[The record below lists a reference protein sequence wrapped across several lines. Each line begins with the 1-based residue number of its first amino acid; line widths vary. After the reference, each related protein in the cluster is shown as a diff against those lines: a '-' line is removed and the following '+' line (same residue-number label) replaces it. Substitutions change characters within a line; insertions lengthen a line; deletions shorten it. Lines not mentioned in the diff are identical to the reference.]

1 MSTTMVTGGLGYV
14 GRHLVA
20 HLAREGDRVVS
31 LNRDFA
37 DSDDPRV
44 VCVQGELF
52 DVPRLVRTLEE
63 HGVERIVH
71 TAAMSHPELSI
82 DFPVAT
88 FAANVD
94 GTVHLLE
101 AARLAGV
108 RRVVNFS
115 SHCSYGHADADPI
128 PEDAPLHPTTPY
140 GVTKVATELMGS
152 VYRRLYGVE
161 VVSLRVSEVYGP
173 GNRMHTVL
181 TDMLRAALDGEP
193 YALAEGGDH
202 RVEYIH
208 VEDAAAAGVAAA
220 RAERL
225 GQDVYNI
232 TGDRQVTLSEAAG
245 VVRALVPGASIE
257 IGPGYIPTL
266 DRQGRQDITAAAR
279 DLGYAPRWTLEDGV
293 RAYADHLRA
302 HPH

>member
-1 MSTTMVTGGLGYV
+1 
-14 GRHLVA
+14 
-20 HLAREGDRVVS
+20 
-31 LNRDFA
+31 
-37 DSDDPRV
+37 
-44 VCVQGELF
+44 
-52 DVPRLVRTLEE
+52 
-63 HGVERIVH
+63 
-71 TAAMSHPELSI
+71 
-82 DFPVAT
+82 
-88 FAANVD
+88 
-94 GTVHLLE
+94 
-101 AARLAGV
+101 V

-232 TGDRQVTLSEAAG
+232 TGDRQVTLSEAAE
-245 VVRALVPGASIE
+245 VVRALVPGAAIE

>member
-1 MSTTMVTGGLGYV
+1 MSTMVTGGLGYV

-20 HLAREGDRVVS
+20 RLVRDGERVVS
-31 LNRDFA
+31 FNRDFA
-37 DSDDPRV
+37 DSPDPNV
-44 VCVQGELF
+44 TCVQGELF
-52 DVPRLVRTLEE
+52 DVPRLVRTFEE

-82 DFPVAT
+82 DFPVTT

-115 SHCSYGHADADPI
+115 SHCSYGHIDADPI
-128 PEDAPLHPTTPY
+128 PEDAPLHPNTPY

-152 VYRRLYGVE
+152 VYRRLYGLE

-193 YALAEGGDH
+193 YALAEGGDQL
-202 RVEYIH
+202 VEYIH
-208 VEDAAAAGVAAA
+208 VEDAADAGIAAA
-220 RAERL
+220 TVESL

-232 TGDRQVTLSEAAG
+232 TGDRQVSIAQAAD
-245 VVRALVPGASIE
+245 VVRALVPDARIE
-257 IGPGYIPTL
+257 IGPGPIPTL
-266 DRQGRQDITAAAR
+266 DRQGRQDITAAGR
-279 DLGYAPRWTLEDGV
+279 DLGYRPRWSLEDGV
-293 RAYADHLRA
+293 RAYADWLRA

>member
-1 MSTTMVTGGLGYV
+1 MSTMVTGGLGYV

-20 HLAREGDRVVS
+20 RLVRDGERVVS
-31 LNRDFA
+31 FNRDFA
-37 DSDDPRV
+37 DSPDPNV
-44 VCVQGELF
+44 TCVQGELF
-52 DVPRLVRTLEE
+52 DVPRLVRTFEE

-82 DFPVAT
+82 DFPVTT

-115 SHCSYGHADADPI
+115 SHCSYGHIDADPI
-128 PEDAPLHPTTPY
+128 PEDAPLHPNTPY

-152 VYRRLYGVE
+152 VYRRLYGLE

-193 YALAEGGDH
+193 YALAEGGDQL
-202 RVEYIH
+202 VEYIH
-208 VEDAAAAGVAAA
+208 VEDAADAGIAAA
-220 RAERL
+220 TVAGLR
-225 GQDVYNI
+225 QDVYNI
-232 TGDRQVTLSEAAG
+232 TGDRQVSIAQAAD
-245 VVRALVPGASIE
+245 VVRALVPDARIE
-257 IGPGYIPTL
+257 IGPGPIPTL
-266 DRQGRQDITAAAR
+266 DRQGRQDITAAGR
-279 DLGYAPRWTLEDGV
+279 DLGYRPRWSLEDGV
-293 RAYADHLRA
+293 RAYADWLRA

>member
-1 MSTTMVTGGLGYV
+1 MSTMVTGGLGYV

-20 HLAREGDRVVS
+20 RLVRDGERVVS
-31 LNRDFA
+31 FNRDFA
-37 DSDDPRV
+37 DSPDPNV
-44 VCVQGELF
+44 TCVQGELF
-52 DVPRLVRTLEE
+52 DVPRLVRTFEE

-82 DFPVAT
+82 DFPVTT

-115 SHCSYGHADADPI
+115 SHCSYGHIDADPI
-128 PEDAPLHPTTPY
+128 PEDAPLHPNTPY

-152 VYRRLYGVE
+152 VYRRLYGLE

-193 YALAEGGDH
+193 YALAEGGDQL
-202 RVEYIH
+202 VEYIH
-208 VEDAAAAGVAAA
+208 VEDAADAGIAAA
-220 RAERL
+220 TVERL

-232 TGDRQVTLSEAAG
+232 TGDRQVSIAQAAD
-245 VVRALVPGASIE
+245 VVRALVPDARIE
-257 IGPGYIPTL
+257 IGPGPIPTL
-266 DRQGRQDITAAAR
+266 DRQGRQDITAAGR
-279 DLGYAPRWTLEDGV
+279 DLGYRPRWSLEDGV
-293 RAYADHLRA
+293 RAYADWLRA

>member
-1 MSTTMVTGGLGYV
+1 MSTMVTGGLGYV

-20 HLAREGDRVVS
+20 RLVRDGERVVS
-31 LNRDFA
+31 FNRDFA
-37 DSDDPRV
+37 DSPDPNV
-44 VCVQGELF
+44 TCVQGELF
-52 DVPRLVRTLEE
+52 DVPRLVRTFEE

-82 DFPVAT
+82 DFPVTT

-115 SHCSYGHADADPI
+115 SHCSYGHIDADPI
-128 PEDAPLHPTTPY
+128 PEDAPLHPNTPY

-152 VYRRLYGVE
+152 VYRRLYGLE

-193 YALAEGGDH
+193 YALAEGGDQL
-202 RVEYIH
+202 VEYIH
-208 VEDAAAAGVAAA
+208 VEDAADAGIAAA
-220 RAERL
+220 TVESL

-232 TGDRQVTLSEAAG
+232 TGDRQVSIAQAAD
-245 VVRALVPGASIE
+245 VVRALVPDARIE
-257 IGPGYIPTL
+257 IGPGRIPTL
-266 DRQGRQDITAAAR
+266 DRQGRQDITAAGR
-279 DLGYAPRWTLEDGV
+279 DLGYRPRWSLEDGV
-293 RAYADHLRA
+293 RAYADWLRA

>member
-1 MSTTMVTGGLGYV
+1 MSTMVTGGLGYV

-20 HLAREGDRVVS
+20 RLARDGERVVS
-31 LNRDFA
+31 YNRDFA
-37 DSDDPRV
+37 DSDDPQV

-63 HGVERIVH
+63 HAVERIVH

-82 DFPVAT
+82 DFPVTT

-94 GTVHLLE
+94 GTVQLLE

-115 SHCSYGHADADPI
+115 SHCSYGHIDADPV
-128 PEDAPLHPTTPY
+128 PEDAPLRPTTPY

-152 VYRRLYGVE
+152 VYRKLYGVE

-181 TDMLRAALDGEP
+181 TDMLRAALDGDR
-193 YALAEGGDH
+193 YALDEGGDH

-208 VEDAAAAGVAAA
+208 VDDAAEAGVAAA
-220 RAERL
+220 TAERP
-225 GQDVYNI
+225 GQDVYNV
-232 TGDRQVTLSEAAG
+232 TGGRQVTLAEAAD
-245 VVRALVPGASIE
+245 VVRAIVPGARIE
-257 IGPGYIPTL
+257 IGPGYIATL
-266 DRQGRQDITAAAR
+266 DRQGRQDITAAER
-279 DLGYAPRWTLEDGV
+279 DLGYQPRWTLEDGV
-293 RAYADHLRA
+293 RAYAEWLRT
-302 HPH
+302 HPF

>member
-1 MSTTMVTGGLGYV
+1 MSTMVTGGLGYV

-20 HLAREGDRVVS
+20 RLVRDGERVVS
-31 LNRDFA
+31 FNRDFA
-37 DSDDPRV
+37 DSPDPNV
-44 VCVQGELF
+44 TCVQGELF
-52 DVPRLVRTLEE
+52 DVPRLVRTFEE

-82 DFPVAT
+82 DFPVTT

-115 SHCSYGHADADPI
+115 SHCSYGHIDADPI
-128 PEDAPLHPTTPY
+128 PEEAPLHPNTPY

-152 VYRRLYGVE
+152 VYRRLYGLE

-193 YALAEGGDH
+193 YALAEGGDQL
-202 RVEYIH
+202 VEYIH
-208 VEDAAAAGVAAA
+208 VEDAADAGIAAA
-220 RAERL
+220 TVESL

-232 TGDRQVTLSEAAG
+232 TGDRQVSIAQAAD
-245 VVRALVPGASIE
+245 VVRALVPDARIE
-257 IGPGYIPTL
+257 IGPGPIPTL
-266 DRQGRQDITAAAR
+266 DRQGRQDITAAGR
-279 DLGYAPRWTLEDGV
+279 DLGYRPRWSLEDGV
-293 RAYADHLRA
+293 RAYADWLRA

>member
-1 MSTTMVTGGLGYV
+1 MSF
-14 GRHLVA
+14 
-20 HLAREGDRVVS
+20 
-31 LNRDFA
+31 NRDFA
-37 DSDDPRV
+37 DSPDPQV
-44 VCVQGELF
+44 TCVQGELF

-82 DFPVAT
+82 DLPVTT

-115 SHCSYGHADADPI
+115 SHCSYGHIDTDPV

-152 VYRRLYGVE
+152 VYRRLYGLE

-181 TDMLRAALDGEP
+181 TDMLRAALEGEP

-202 RVEYIH
+202 LVEYIH
-208 VEDAAAAGVAAA
+208 VEDAADAGIAAA
-220 RAERL
+220 TVGDL
-225 GQDVYNI
+225 GQDVYNV
-232 TGDRQVTLSEAAG
+232 TGDRQVSLTQAAE
-245 VVRALVPGASIE
+245 VVRALVPGADIA
-257 IGPGYIPTL
+257 IGPGYIATL

-279 DLGYAPRWTLEDGV
+279 DLGYRPRWSLEDGV
-293 RAYADHLRA
+293 RAYADWLRE

>member
-1 MSTTMVTGGLGYV
+1 MSTMVTGGLGYV

-20 HLAREGDRVVS
+20 RLVRDGERVVS
-31 LNRDFA
+31 FNRDFA
-37 DSDDPRV
+37 DSPDPNV
-44 VCVQGELF
+44 TCVQGELF
-52 DVPRLVRTLEE
+52 DVPRLVRTFEE

-82 DFPVAT
+82 DFPVTT

-115 SHCSYGHADADPI
+115 SHCSYGHIDADPI
-128 PEDAPLHPTTPY
+128 PEDAPLHPNTPY

-152 VYRRLYGVE
+152 VYRRLYGLE

-193 YALAEGGDH
+193 YALAEGGDQL
-202 RVEYIH
+202 VEYIH
-208 VEDAAAAGVAAA
+208 VEDAADAGIAAA
-220 RAERL
+220 TVEGLR
-225 GQDVYNI
+225 QDVYNI
-232 TGDRQVTLSEAAG
+232 TGDRQVSIAQAAD
-245 VVRALVPGASIE
+245 VVRALVPDARIE
-257 IGPGYIPTL
+257 IGPGPIPTL
-266 DRQGRQDITAAAR
+266 DRQGRQDITAAGR
-279 DLGYAPRWTLEDGV
+279 DLGYRPRWSLEDGV
-293 RAYADHLRA
+293 RAYADWLRA

>member
-1 MSTTMVTGGLGYV
+1 M
-14 GRHLVA
+14 
-20 HLAREGDRVVS
+20 
-31 LNRDFA
+31 
-37 DSDDPRV
+37 
-44 VCVQGELF
+44 
-52 DVPRLVRTLEE
+52 
-63 HGVERIVH
+63 
-71 TAAMSHPELSI
+71 
-82 DFPVAT
+82 
-88 FAANVD
+88 
-94 GTVHLLE
+94 
-101 AARLAGV
+101 
-108 RRVVNFS
+108 
-115 SHCSYGHADADPI
+115 
-128 PEDAPLHPTTPY
+128 
-140 GVTKVATELMGS
+140 
-152 VYRRLYGVE
+152 
-161 VVSLRVSEVYGP
+161 VSLRVSEVYGP

-220 RAERL
+220 RSERL

>member
-1 MSTTMVTGGLGYV
+1 MSTMVTGGLGYV

-20 HLAREGDRVVS
+20 RLARDGERVVS
-31 LNRDFA
+31 YNRDFA
-37 DSDDPRV
+37 DSPDPRV

-52 DVPRLVRTLEE
+52 DVPRLVRTLEQ
-63 HGVERIVH
+63 HGVERIAH

-82 DFPVAT
+82 DFPVTT

-94 GTVHLLE
+94 GTVQLLE

-108 RRVVNFS
+108 RRIVNFS
-115 SHCSYGHADADPI
+115 SHCSYGHIDADPI
-128 PEDAPLHPTTPY
+128 PEDAPLRPNTPY

-193 YALAEGGDH
+193 YALAAGGEH

-208 VEDAAAAGVAAA
+208 VDDAAEAGVAALNA
-220 RAERL
+220 DDPR
-225 GQDVYNI
+225 QDVYNI
-232 TGDRQVTLSEAAG
+232 TGGRQVTLADAAD
-245 VVRALVPGASIE
+245 VVRAIVPGASIE
-257 IGPGYIPTL
+257 IGPGHIPTL
-266 DRQGRQDITAAAR
+266 DRQGRQDITAAGR
-279 DLGYAPRWTLEDGV
+279 DLGYRPRWALEDGV
-293 RAYADHLRA
+293 RAYADWLRA
-302 HPH
+302 HPY

>member
-1 MSTTMVTGGLGYV
+1 MSTMVTGGLGYV

-20 HLAREGDRVVS
+20 RLVRDGERVVS
-31 LNRDFA
+31 FNRDFA
-37 DSDDPRV
+37 DSPDPNV
-44 VCVQGELF
+44 TCVQGELF
-52 DVPRLVRTLEE
+52 DVPRLVRTFEE

-82 DFPVAT
+82 DFPVTT

-115 SHCSYGHADADPI
+115 SHCSYGHIDADPI
-128 PEDAPLHPTTPY
+128 PEDAPLHPNTPY

-152 VYRRLYGVE
+152 VYRRLYGLE

-193 YALAEGGDH
+193 YALTEGGDQL
-202 RVEYIH
+202 VEYIH
-208 VEDAAAAGVAAA
+208 VEDAADAGIAAA
-220 RAERL
+220 TVESL

-232 TGDRQVTLSEAAG
+232 TGDRQVSIAQAAD
-245 VVRALVPGASIE
+245 VVRALVPDARIE
-257 IGPGYIPTL
+257 IGPGRIPTL
-266 DRQGRQDITAAAR
+266 DRQGRQDITAAGR
-279 DLGYAPRWTLEDGV
+279 DLGYRPRWSLEDGV
-293 RAYADHLRA
+293 RAYADWLRA

>member
-1 MSTTMVTGGLGYV
+1 MSTMVTGGLGYV

-20 HLAREGDRVVS
+20 RLARDGERVVS
-31 LNRDFA
+31 YNRDFA
-37 DSDDPRV
+37 DSPDPHV

-52 DVPRLVRTLEE
+52 DVPRLVRTLQE
-63 HGVERIVH
+63 HAVERIVH

-82 DFPVAT
+82 EFPVTT

-94 GTVHLLE
+94 GSVQLLE

-115 SHCSYGHADADPI
+115 SHCSYGHIDADPI
-128 PEDAPLHPTTPY
+128 PEDAPVRPNTPY

-208 VEDAAAAGVAAA
+208 VEDAAEAGVAAA
-220 RAERL
+220 TAGEL

-232 TGDRQVTLSEAAG
+232 TGGRQVTLAEAAD
-245 VVRALVPGASIE
+245 VVRAIVRDARIE
-257 IGPGYIPTL
+257 MGPGYIPTL
-266 DRQGRQDITAAAR
+266 DRQGRQDITAAQR
-279 DLGYAPRWTLEDGV
+279 DLGYRPRWTLEDGV
-293 RAYADHLRA
+293 RAYADWLRA

>member
-1 MSTTMVTGGLGYV
+1 MSTMVTGGLGYV

-20 HLAREGDRVVS
+20 RLVRDGERVVS
-31 LNRDFA
+31 FNRDFA
-37 DSDDPRV
+37 DSPDPQV
-44 VCVQGELF
+44 TCVQGELF

-82 DFPVAT
+82 DLPVTT

-115 SHCSYGHADADPI
+115 SHCSYGHIEADPV

-152 VYRRLYGVE
+152 VYRQRYGLE

-181 TDMLRAALDGEP
+181 TDMLRAALEGEP

-202 RVEYIH
+202 LVEYIH
-208 VEDAAAAGVAAA
+208 VEDAADAGIAAA
-220 RAERL
+220 TVGQL

-232 TGDRQVTLSEAAG
+232 TGDRQVSLAQAAD
-245 VVRALVPGASIE
+245 VVRALVPGADIRM
-257 IGPGYIPTL
+257 GPGHIATL
-266 DRQGRQDITAAAR
+266 DRQGRQDLTAAAR
-279 DLGYAPRWTLEDGV
+279 DLGYRPRWSLEDGV
-293 RAYADHLRA
+293 RAYADWLRE

>member
-1 MSTTMVTGGLGYV
+1 MSTMVTGGLGYV

-20 HLAREGDRVVS
+20 RLVRDGERVVS
-31 LNRDFA
+31 FNRDFA
-37 DSDDPRV
+37 DSPDPNV
-44 VCVQGELF
+44 TCVQGELF
-52 DVPRLVRTLEE
+52 DVPRLVRTFEE

-82 DFPVAT
+82 DFPVTT

-115 SHCSYGHADADPI
+115 SHCSYGHIDADPI
-128 PEDAPLHPTTPY
+128 PEDAPLHPNTPY

-152 VYRRLYGVE
+152 VYRRLYGLE

-193 YALAEGGDH
+193 YALAEGGDQL
-202 RVEYIH
+202 VEYIH
-208 VEDAAAAGVAAA
+208 VEDAADAGIAAA
-220 RAERL
+220 TVESL

-232 TGDRQVTLSEAAG
+232 TGDRQVSIAQAAD
-245 VVRALVPGASIE
+245 VVRALVPDARIE
-257 IGPGYIPTL
+257 IGPGRIPTL
-266 DRQGRQDITAAAR
+266 DRQGRQDITAAGR
-279 DLGYAPRWTLEDGV
+279 DLGYRPRWSLEDGV
-293 RAYADHLRA
+293 RAYVDWLRA

>member
-1 MSTTMVTGGLGYV
+1 MSTMVTGGLGYV

-20 HLAREGDRVVS
+20 RLSRDGERVVS
-31 LNRDFA
+31 FNRDFA
-37 DSDDPRV
+37 ESDDPNV
-44 VCVQGELF
+44 TCVQGELF
-52 DVPRLVRTLEE
+52 DVPRLVRTFEE

-82 DFPVAT
+82 DFPVTT

-94 GTVHLLE
+94 GTVQLLE

-115 SHCSYGHADADPI
+115 SHCSYGHIDTDPI
-128 PEDAPLHPTTPY
+128 PEDAPLRPTTPY
-140 GVTKVATELMGS
+140 GVTKVATELMGA

-181 TDMLRAALDGEP
+181 TDMLRAALGGEP
-193 YALAEGGDH
+193 YALAEGGEH

-208 VEDAAAAGVAAA
+208 VEDAADAGIAAA
-220 RAERL
+220 AADGL
-225 GQDVYNI
+225 GQDVYNV
-232 TGDRQVTLSEAAG
+232 TGGRQVTIAEAAD
-245 VVRALVPGASIE
+245 VVRALVPGARID
-257 IGPGYIPTL
+257 IGPGHI
-266 DRQGRQDITAAAR
+266 A
-279 DLGYAPRWTLEDGV
+279 
-293 RAYADHLRA
+293 
-302 HPH
+302 

>member
-1 MSTTMVTGGLGYV
+1 MSTMVTGGLGYV

-20 HLAREGDRVVS
+20 RLARDGERVVS
-31 LNRDFA
+31 YNRDFA
-37 DSDDPRV
+37 DSPDPHV

-52 DVPRLVRTLEE
+52 DVPRLVRTLQE
-63 HGVERIVH
+63 HAVERIVH

-82 DFPVAT
+82 EFPVTT

-94 GTVHLLE
+94 GTVQLLE

-115 SHCSYGHADADPI
+115 SHCSYGHIDADPI
-128 PEDAPLHPTTPY
+128 PEDAPVRPNTPY

-208 VEDAAAAGVAAA
+208 VEDAAEAGVAAA
-220 RAERL
+220 TAGEL

-232 TGDRQVTLSEAAG
+232 TGGRQVTLAEAAD
-245 VVRALVPGASIE
+245 VVRAIVRDARIE
-257 IGPGYIPTL
+257 MGPGYIPTL
-266 DRQGRQDITAAAR
+266 DRQGRQDITAAQR
-279 DLGYAPRWTLEDGV
+279 DLGYRPRWTLEDGV
-293 RAYADHLRA
+293 RAYADWLRA

>member
-1 MSTTMVTGGLGYV
+1 MSTMVTGGLGYV

-20 HLAREGDRVVS
+20 RLARDGERVVS
-31 LNRDFA
+31 FNRDFA
-37 DSDDPRV
+37 DSPDPQV
-44 VCVQGELF
+44 TCVQGELF
-52 DVPRLVRTLEE
+52 DVPRLVRTLQE

-82 DFPVAT
+82 DFPVTT

-115 SHCSYGHADADPI
+115 SHCSYGHIDADPV

-152 VYRRLYGVE
+152 IYRRLYGLE

-181 TDMLRAALDGEP
+181 TDMLRAALEGEP

-202 RVEYIH
+202 LVEYIH
-208 VEDAAAAGVAAA
+208 VEDAADAGIAAA
-220 RAERL
+220 TVGDL
-225 GQDVYNI
+225 GQDVYNV
-232 TGDRQVTLSEAAG
+232 TGDRQVSLTQAAE
-245 VVRALVPGASIE
+245 VVRALVPGADIE
-257 IGPGYIPTL
+257 IGPGYIATL
-266 DRQGRQDITAAAR
+266 DRQGRQDISAAAR
-279 DLGYAPRWTLEDGV
+279 DLGYRPRWSLEDGV
-293 RAYADHLRA
+293 RAYADWLRE

>member
-1 MSTTMVTGGLGYV
+1 MSTMVTGGLGYV
-14 GRHLVA
+14 GRHLVGR
-20 HLAREGDRVVS
+20 LARDGELVVS
-31 LNRDFA
+31 YNRDFA
-37 DSDDPRV
+37 DSPDAQV

-63 HGVERIVH
+63 HGVQRIVH

-82 DFPVAT
+82 EFPVTT

-94 GTVHLLE
+94 GTVQLLE

-115 SHCSYGHADADPI
+115 SHCSYGHIDADPI

-140 GVTKVATELMGS
+140 GVTKVATELMGA

-193 YALAEGGDH
+193 YALAEGGEH

-208 VEDAAAAGVAAA
+208 VDDAADAGVAAA
-220 RAERL
+220 TADSL
-225 GQDVYNI
+225 GQDVYNV
-232 TGDRQVTLSEAAG
+232 TGGRQVTLAEAAD
-245 VVRALVPGASIE
+245 VVRATVPGARIE
-257 IGPGYIPTL
+257 MGPGYIPTL
-266 DRQGRQDITAAAR
+266 DRQGRQDIAAAER
-279 DLGYAPRWTLEDGV
+279 DLGYRPRWTLEDGV
-293 RAYADHLRA
+293 RAYADWLRT
-302 HPH
+302 HPY

>member
-1 MSTTMVTGGLGYV
+1 MSTMVTGGLGYV

-20 HLAREGDRVVS
+20 RLARDGERVVS
-31 LNRDFA
+31 FNRDFA
-37 DSDDPRV
+37 DSPDPQV
-44 VCVQGELF
+44 TCVQGELF
-52 DVPRLVRTLEE
+52 DVPRLVRTLQE

-82 DFPVAT
+82 DLPVTT

-115 SHCSYGHADADPI
+115 SHCSYGHIDADPV

-152 VYRRLYGVE
+152 VYRRLYGLE

-181 TDMLRAALDGEP
+181 TDMLRAALEGEP

-202 RVEYIH
+202 LVEYIH
-208 VEDAAAAGVAAA
+208 VEDAADAGIAAA
-220 RAERL
+220 TVGDL
-225 GQDVYNI
+225 GQDVYNV
-232 TGDRQVTLSEAAG
+232 TGDRQVSLTQAAE
-245 VVRALVPGASIE
+245 VVRALVPGADIA
-257 IGPGYIPTL
+257 IGPGYIATL

-279 DLGYAPRWTLEDGV
+279 DLGYRPRWSLEDGV
-293 RAYADHLRA
+293 RAYADWLRE

>member
-1 MSTTMVTGGLGYV
+1 MSTMVTGGLGYV

-20 HLAREGDRVVS
+20 RLARDGERVVS
-31 LNRDFA
+31 FNRDFA
-37 DSDDPRV
+37 DSPDPQV
-44 VCVQGELF
+44 TCVQGELF

-82 DFPVAT
+82 DLPVTT

-115 SHCSYGHADADPI
+115 SHCSYGHIDADPV

-152 VYRRLYGVE
+152 VYRRLYGLE

-181 TDMLRAALDGEP
+181 TDMLRAALEGEP

-202 RVEYIH
+202 LVEYIH
-208 VEDAAAAGVAAA
+208 VEDAADAGIAAA
-220 RAERL
+220 TVGDL
-225 GQDVYNI
+225 GQDVYNV
-232 TGDRQVTLSEAAG
+232 TGDRQVSLTQAAD
-245 VVRALVPGASIE
+245 VVRALVPGADIA
-257 IGPGYIPTL
+257 IGPGYIATL

-279 DLGYAPRWTLEDGV
+279 DLGYRPRWSLEDGV
-293 RAYADHLRA
+293 RAYADWLRE

>member
-1 MSTTMVTGGLGYV
+1 MSTMVTGGLGYV

-20 HLAREGDRVVS
+20 RLARDGERVVS
-31 LNRDFA
+31 FNRDFA
-37 DSDDPRV
+37 DSPGPQV
-44 VCVQGELF
+44 TCVQGELF

-82 DFPVAT
+82 DLPVTT

-115 SHCSYGHADADPI
+115 SHCSYGHIDADPV

-152 VYRRLYGVE
+152 VYRRLYGLE

-181 TDMLRAALDGEP
+181 TDMLRAALEGER

-202 RVEYIH
+202 LVEYIH
-208 VEDAAAAGVAAA
+208 VEDAAEAGVAAA
-220 RAERL
+220 TAGDL

-232 TGDRQVTLSEAAG
+232 TGDRQVSLAQAAG
-245 VVRALVPGASIE
+245 VVRALVPGAHIE
-257 IGPGYIPTL
+257 IGPGYIATL

-279 DLGYAPRWTLEDGV
+279 DLGYRPRWSLEDGV
-293 RAYADHLRA
+293 RAYADWLRE